1 MSLKTK
7 KKPPKLATK
16 KRFFLLAD
24 NIMDRIKLENNGN
37 IVCFCLRLLE
47 WKLVIGKIIYILQ
60 LKKKYVFSWK

>member
-7 KKPPKLATK
+7 KKPPKLAIK

-24 NIMDRIKLENNGN
+24 NIMDRIKLENNDN

-47 WKLVIGKIIYILQ
+47 
-60 LKKKYVFSWK
+60 